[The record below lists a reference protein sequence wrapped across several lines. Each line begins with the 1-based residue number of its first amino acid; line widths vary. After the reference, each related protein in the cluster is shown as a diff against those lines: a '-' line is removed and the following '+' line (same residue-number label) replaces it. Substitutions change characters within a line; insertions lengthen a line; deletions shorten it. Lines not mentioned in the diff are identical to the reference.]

1 MRWFFFVLARA
12 LCCKGDAPPPPP
24 PSLLSRDSLPAAA
37 TPSLSTVRSHV
48 FAQTEGTRK
57 ERRDALQSWIDQL
70 PPGATAIVNP
80 RIRAITTNETIYV
93 RTARVALHGLR
104 LKLEAGINARVPLM
118 RIMAPGVQLFNTSLH
133 GNLGTLSGWPRDQG
147 GRASLLEVKNDNFT
161 IVGLTLRRATRN
173 GVTVGSKLQDVRYGL
188 IAHVN
193 ATDIGRDAVSI
204 SGYSV
209 MRVRDVLVEGVRLL
223 RSLYRGAVE
232 VSDGTDSIL
241 VRDVTAEGAMYALDV
256 FHDHGLGK
264 PCTNTVVER
273 VVARACRHI
282 VRTYQPRG
290 GKFLRHSGLSL
301 VNLRGEALTGP
312 PLHIAEANRVC
323 IDDVRV
329 TRSPD
334 QDACEQG
341 AAPQH
346 ECRPVEF
353 PWQSGPYGMLYLDPV
368 PQLPASTHVRLGHA
382 SLDRTALPS
391 MWSINSTK
399 KSYVSPLA
407 EGASCDV
414 NLGTIRSRERWP
426 FA

>member
-1 MRWFFFVLARA
+1 M
-12 LCCKGDAPPPPP
+12 
-24 PSLLSRDSLPAAA
+24 
-37 TPSLSTVRSHV
+37 

-147 GRASLLEVKNDNFT
+147 AADQGGRASLLEVENDNFT
-161 IVGLTLRRATRN
+161 IVGLTLRRATKN

-282 VRTYQPRG
+282 VRTHQPRG

-312 PLHIAEANRVC
+312 DCHGNLTGRHSCWGAAPCSHASWSG
-323 IDDVRV
+323 DRV
-329 TRSPD
+329 TRTSSMHTRFASVRHAIPRPR
-334 QDACEQG
+334 
-341 AAPQH
+341 AAAAGEHARAP
-346 ECRPVEF
+346 R
-353 PWQSGPYGMLYLDPV
+353 
-368 PQLPASTHVRLGHA
+368 ARLA
-382 SLDRTALPS
+382 
-391 MWSINSTK
+391 
-399 KSYVSPLA
+399 
-407 EGASCDV
+407 
-414 NLGTIRSRERWP
+414 
-426 FA
+426 